1 MLDPSLFLEDL
12 QREGVSFFAGV
23 PDSLMK
29 PLCGVLVDSLQPHQH
44 LVTANEGTAVSVAAG
59 HHLAT
64 NQVPLVYMQN
74 SGQGN
79 AVNPLISLA
88 DPIVYGIPMLLLIGW
103 RGEPG
108 VKDEPQ
114 HRKQGEVTTALFD
127 AMDIPWEV
135 LATERGDAQKQLH
148 DLKVLALERHG
159 PVAMVVKKGSFEDYK
174 LKTASPASYPL
185 SREEAAVAVAE
196 LLEESAAVVATTGK
210 ASREL
215 YEYRVRKE
223 EPLGKDFLTVGSMG
237 HASQI
242 ALGIAIS
249 QPERPVCCLDGDGAA
264 LMHLGGMASIG
275 ASGLSNYRHV
285 VINNGVHESVGGQ
298 PTTAGFGVDLCAVA
312 KACGYGAAERVSS
325 RDELKAAWE
334 RLMEVSGPTLLEIR
348 VSVGSRANLGR
359 PTTTPVENKDMFMRF
374 LGNEA
379 L

>member
-1 MLDPSLFLEDL
+1 MLDPGLFLEDL

-29 PLCGVLVDSLQPHQH
+29 PFCGVLVDSLTPEQH
-44 LVTANEGTAVSVAAG
+44 LITANEGTAVSVAAG

-64 NQVPLVYMQN
+64 NQLPLVYMQN

-88 DPIVYGIPMLLLIGW
+88 DPRVYGIPMLLLIGW

-108 VKDEPQ
+108 VTDEPQ
-114 HRKQGEVTTALFD
+114 HRKQGEVTTALLD
-127 AMDIPWEV
+127 AMDLPWEV
-135 LATERGDAQKQLH
+135 LATERDAARRQLR
-148 DLKVLALERHG
+148 DLKVLAFERHG
-159 PVAMVVKKGSFEDYK
+159 PVAMVVKKGSFEAYK
-174 LKTASPASYPL
+174 LKSTSSASYPL

-223 EPLGKDFLTVGSMG
+223 EALGKDFLTVGSMG

-242 ALGIAIS
+242 AMGIALS
-249 QPERPVCCLDGDGAA
+249 QSERTVCCLDGDGAA
-264 LMHLGGMASIG
+264 LMHLGGMATIG
-275 ASGLSNYRHV
+275 ASGLANYRHV

-298 PTTAGFGVDLCAVA
+298 PTTSGFGIDLCGVA
-312 KACGYGAAERVSS
+312 TACGYRAAERVSS
-325 RDELKAAWE
+325 LEELKAAWG
-334 RLMEVSGPTLLEIR
+334 RLMEVPGPTLLEVR